1 MAREEAYS
9 TLMRGIQELNFDK
22 PSVPSQ
28 LLLNGHHAFPLA
40 MNSKNQVIVAASCY
54 GLGRIVVLGHEAYLR
69 EFPDLVKN
77 ALGWLQPSPDRAKVG
92 VHPSYKSILDN
103 ISSVDAEVCKFRDD
117 LGVYVT
123 DAYDVGRLSKELVSF
138 LREGGGVLIGGQAWH
153 WSHTHPQENVQL
165 EFPGNRVCGV
175 AGVNFT
181 EHYGHRECVPI
192 PSNMPFKWLSRGLQG
207 AYSTI
212 MRGVQELSFQEPSVP
227 SELLLNGHHAFPL
240 AVNTND
246 QVIMAASCYGVGR
259 IVVLGHEAYLQDF
272 PLVVK
277 NALGWLQ
284 PSPDRAKVGVN
295 PSCSGIVENLSS
307 VDAEVCQF
315 KGDLGVYVTDVYNVG
330 PVAKDLVNFLKAG
343 GGLLLAGQAWHW
355 SSTHPGEKVL
365 LNFPGNQV
373 CGVAGIYITENYG
386 RHGEIAVPSEL
397 PLKWC
402 STLTAAKEDLEFL
415 LKNVSEFDTRG
426 DAVLS
431 EVLVHGPLAFPI
443 GTTPEGMAF
452 LAGAHYGLGRVIVI
466 SHEALIA
473 HTPLSTFF
481 QQALQWLDNGRSGTV
496 GIVPRL
502 RHTTD
507 PLSKS
512 GLSCQ
517 VTDFKDDLSVY
528 VCTSYSDDHCKE
540 IQRFVAEGGGLLIG
554 GHAWYWATS
563 NKGAEALLK
572 YPGNRILNQ
581 MGLSI
586 LPNTLGAG
594 LYSAQSGKELAEV
607 YQFRQFLPLFAD
619 YMTQNQSLSEDQR
632 GCLEKM
638 RRDCADYLSMSAH
651 HCASYSS
658 VLETL
663 TDVVKSGKVPQV
675 SESRP
680 VSKPEDRLLLEFAS
694 EMCKMCP
701 DPEALLPYIIKDR
714 IALATVSNTKL
725 RISAITSGQK
735 EWISTGLYL
744 SPGMRTD
751 IEFPQEIVRKGWR
764 VRIGCQSDNLR
775 KADVLKRAPVVCESF
790 PVDNDIVQVWNLW
803 GGLIYLVAPRQC
815 EVMDA
820 EVVVQKAVRAPYYK
834 SGETSVNDWVNTI
847 RHEPA
852 PWAEL
857 EFENLIITLDSEM
870 IRELKRPDLVAAQW
884 DAIMK
889 AVADLAAKP
898 TIFSRK
904 ERFVAD
910 VQISAGFMHSG
921 YPIMMQTRSAPDLL
935 KLTDKQDPWGP
946 LHELGHNQQRG
957 VWEISPHT
965 TEATCNLWSVYV
977 CETVLDLHRSKGHG
991 ALEPSERL
999 GRIQNYVK
1007 GGRNLKDWSVWVALE
1022 TYLQL
1027 QEQFGWDALKKVF
1040 AAYHDMDGVPND
1052 NDGKMNTY
1060 AETFSKVVN
1069 RNLTSF
1075 FKAWG
1080 WPIRAET
1087 ERKLSDLPVWSDHP
1101 MAQYA

>member
-1 MAREEAYS
+1 MAREVAYS
-9 TLMRGIQELNFDK
+9 TMMRGIQELNFNK
-22 PSVPSQ
+22 PSVPCQ

-40 MNSKNQVIVAASCY
+40 VNSKNQVIVAASCY
-54 GLGRIVVLGHEAYLR
+54 GLGRIVVLGHEAYFW

-92 VHPSYKSILDN
+92 VHPSYKSILYN

-192 PSNMPFKWLSRGLQG
+192 PSKMPFKWLSR
-207 AYSTI
+207 T
-212 MRGVQELSFQEPSVP
+212 V
-227 SELLLNGHHAFPL
+227 
-240 AVNTND
+240 
-246 QVIMAASCYGVGR
+246 
-259 IVVLGHEAYLQDF
+259 
-272 PLVVK
+272 
-277 NALGWLQ
+277 
-284 PSPDRAKVGVN
+284 
-295 PSCSGIVENLSS
+295 
-307 VDAEVCQF
+307 
-315 KGDLGVYVTDVYNVG
+315 
-330 PVAKDLVNFLKAG
+330 
-343 GGLLLAGQAWHW
+343 
-355 SSTHPGEKVL
+355 
-365 LNFPGNQV
+365 
-373 CGVAGIYITENYG
+373 
-386 RHGEIAVPSEL
+386 
-397 PLKWC
+397 
-402 STLTAAKEDLEFL
+402 AKEDLEFL
-415 LKNVSEFDTRG
+415 LKNVSEFDTRS

-443 GTTPEGMAF
+443 GTTPEGRAF

-466 SHEALIA
+466 SHEVLIA
-473 HTPLSTFF
+473 LKPLSTFF

-502 RHTTD
+502 RRATD
-507 PLSKS
+507 PLTKS

-594 LYSAQSGKELAEV
+594 LYNAQSGKELAEV

-632 GCLEKM
+632 GCLKKM

-675 SESRP
+675 SKSRP
-680 VSKPEDRLLLEFAS
+680 VSKPEDRLLLEFAR
-694 EMCKMCP
+694 EICKMCP

-725 RISAITSGQK
+725 RISAITSGQE

-775 KADVLKRAPVVCESF
+775 KAVVLKRAPVVCESF
-790 PVDNDIVQVWNLW
+790 PVDNDILQVWNLW

-935 KLTDKQDPWGP
+935 KLTDKKDPWGP

-957 VWEISPHT
+957 VWEIRPHT
-965 TEATCNLWSVYV
+965 SEATCNLWSVYV
-977 CETVLDLHRSKGHG
+977 CETVLHLHRSKSHG
-991 ALEPSERL
+991 ALQPSKRL
-999 GRIQNYVK
+999 VRIQNYVK

-1040 AAYHDMDGVPND
+1040 AAYLDMDGVPKD

-1080 WPIRAET
+1080 WPITAET